1 MKLAILKNPLLWSV
15 TIHAGIILPFW
26 IGASAPHPQGET
38 PTRIAVH
45 FSQSVSTPTIGTP
58 APQAQEQPV
67 HKEIEPSR
75 IESWPKDIVAKVTP
89 KVAVETVPITPIP
102 TVQPVPEVV
111 EKHTPPDQAK
121 EETRPDPVQEITE
134 LSAPTH
140 PIQQAVQLAATL
152 SRDIPDSIEVK
163 ATEQPRV
170 APPVAPIQ
178 AWSQSLETPVYPK
191 LSRQRGEEGTVIV
204 LAQVGQDGRPE
215 EIEIIQSSGY
225 RNLNKAVVKALK
237 KSTLDPGEKCL
248 KFTFRLQD
256 NSE

>member
-1 MKLAILKNPLLWSV
+1 M
-15 TIHAGIILPFW
+15 
-26 IGASAPHPQGET
+26 
-38 PTRIAVH
+38 H
-45 FSQSVSTPTIGTP
+45 FSQSASTPTIGTP
-58 APQAQEQPV
+58 APQAQEQLV
-67 HKEIEPSR
+67 RKEIEPSP
-75 IESWPKDIVAKVTP
+75 IESRPKNIVANVTP
-89 KVAVETVPITPIP
+89 KVAVETVPITPVP

-111 EKHTPPDQAK
+111 IKQAAPAQAK
-121 EETRPDPVQEITE
+121 EVTRPNPVQEVTE
-134 LSAPTH
+134 LSAPSH
-140 PIQQAVQLAATL
+140 PIQQAVQLASTL
-152 SRDIPDSIEVK
+152 SRDIPDSIEMK

-170 APPVAPIQ
+170 APPVAQ
-178 AWSQSLETPVYPK
+178 VQGWSQSLETPVYPK

-204 LAQVGQDGRPE
+204 SARVGQNGRPE